1 MRLLVVL
8 GFFTFSILA
17 AQAGSA
23 PLTAREVGLMLRSGY
38 SSDAVLRD
46 LATRHFADVFDATVE
61 KQLKRAGASDSLLNA
76 MRTGSYAAT
85 ASEISAAKEK
95 ATAKQKQTPPAEQ
108 VVQSQAAPPPKRKL
122 SEVAG
127 TPFPAPGAPNVIYE
141 LLKGNLIH
149 VERGELRKL
158 DDEVVK
164 KKKLYLFF
172 FSSNSSELARTVT
185 SSLMKFYHRM
195 ASSHPEFETIFFSQD
210 RTAFGMEGY
219 IHWAEM
225 PWPAMV
231 FEKTASKV
239 AGRRVVYEVPYLV
252 LVSGDAKV
260 LYSSTGTQ
268 NSDVDKVIAD
278 LDKILATSSAD
289 PLAPP
294 PIALTKATNYFRP
307 EIQ

>member
-8 GFFTFSILA
+8 CFFTFSILA

-38 SSDAVLRD
+38 SSDAVLRE

-61 KQLKRAGASDSLLNA
+61 EQLKRAGASDSLLNA
-76 MRTGSYAAT
+76 MRTGSYAAA
-85 ASEISAAKEK
+85 ASEVSAARDKLAAQE
-95 ATAKQKQTPPAEQ
+95 KQKSLFAEQ
-108 VVQSQAAPPPKRKL
+108 VSRSQSPPRSAPAQSGPAAR
-122 SEVAG
+122 
-127 TPFPAPGAPNVIYE
+127 PGPPNVIYE
-141 LLKGNLIH
+141 LLQGNLVH
-149 VERGELRKL
+149 LERGELKKL
-158 DDEVVK
+158 DDEVVR

-185 SSLMKFYHRM
+185 SSLVSFYHRV

-252 LVSGDAKV
+252 LVSGDARI
-260 LYSSTGTQ
+260 LYSSTGAQ
-268 NSDVDKVIAD
+268 NSDANKVIAD

-294 PIALTKATNYFRP
+294 PIALTAATNYFRP